1 MTKKDMFKKN
11 EKKESGFILID
22 KPVGPTSFGVIARLR
37 RITGI
42 KKIGHAGTLDPAAS
56 GLLLCA
62 IGREAT
68 RQISQFV
75 KMDKEYEALVI
86 LGSTS
91 DTLDREGDIIK
102 SYQGPPIKI
111 KEITKA
117 VDSFFGKQEQTPPMF
132 SAKKV
137 GGQKLCDLARKGIE
151 IKREPAKIEIYKIK
165 TLKYKWPEL
174 RLRIKCSSG
183 TYIRSIA
190 ADLGERLGCGAY
202 LGALVRTELGEYKLK
217 KAVSLEKT
225 NQNNWRKL
233 LFTVKYPD
241 V

>member
-1 MTKKDMFKKN
+1 MSK
-11 EKKESGFILID
+11 EKEQKESGFVLIN
-22 KPVGPTSFGVIARLR
+22 KPVGPTSFGMIARLR
-37 RITGI
+37 KITGI

-68 RQISQFV
+68 REIFQFV

-86 LGSTS
+86 LGSIS
-91 DTLDREGDIIK
+91 NTLDREGEIIK
-102 SYQGPPIKI
+102 KYFGEAIKI
-111 KEITKA
+111 KEIKKA
-117 VDSFFGKQEQTPPMF
+117 VNSFLGKQEQTPPMF

-137 GGQKLCDLARKGIE
+137 GGKKLCDLARKGIE
-151 IKREPAKIEIYKIK
+151 IKREPARIEIYKIK
-165 TLKYKWPEL
+165 VIKYKWPEL

-217 KAVSLEKT
+217 KAVSLEKI
-225 NQNNWRKL
+225 NSQNWHKL
-233 LFTVKYPD
+233 LF
-241 V
+241 